1 MSPHDHQP
9 CWLISV
15 TGSYLTPF
23 GTFSDNPAEA
33 LIAERWYLQ
42 RQQSRLPVATLIIRA
57 IITKTH
63 AKARADQNLA
73 NPSRTPNS

>member
-1 MSPHDHQP
+1 MTPHDHQP
-9 CWLISV
+9 CWLISI

-42 RQQSRLPVATLIIRA
+42 RQQSRFPLATLIIRA
-57 IITKTH
+57 LLPASH
-63 AKARADQNLA
+63 AKTRAGQNLA
-73 NPSRTPNS
+73 N